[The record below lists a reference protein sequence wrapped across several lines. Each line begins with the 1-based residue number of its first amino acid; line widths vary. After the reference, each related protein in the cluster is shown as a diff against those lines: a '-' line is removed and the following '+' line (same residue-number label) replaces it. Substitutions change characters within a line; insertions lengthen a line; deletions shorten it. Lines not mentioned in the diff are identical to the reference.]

1 MHGPYGELKAVSK
14 RNAAG
19 FTLVEL
25 LVTIAVAAILLSIAL
40 PSFQG
45 SLRSNRIA
53 TTSNELLTSLN
64 LARSEAVRSAQGG
77 GICASSNGTACSAA
91 WNDGWMVWTDN
102 DGDGVF
108 GDGDTVVRYSQHK
121 PSVEVTG
128 SSASISF
135 DRRGRVNGG
144 AAQSIGVVPEGVVTP
159 VRCVRIG
166 MTGQASIKKEACV

>member
-1 MHGPYGELKAVSK
+1 MSTRPTT
-14 RNAAG
+14 G
-19 FTLVEL
+19 FTLIEL

-45 SLRSNRIA
+45 SLRSNRVA
-53 TTSNELLTSLN
+53 TASNELLTSLN
-64 LARSEAVRSAQGG
+64 LARSEAVRSTQGG
-77 GICASSNGTACSAA
+77 GICASDDGAACSDD

-108 GDGDTVVRYSQHK
+108 SDGDTVVRYSQHK
-121 PSVEVTG
+121 PAVEVTG
-128 SSASISF
+128 SVASISF

-166 MTGQASIKKEACV
+166 MTGQASIKKEACA